1 MKNAVECQVDIA
13 VTVLSVA
20 NDSALYPSGLPV
32 CARRCEKIL
41 QTYIAVTRI
50 ACPGSTWWG
59 DLGRRPQDFVVN
71 PFLACYAEEYVEAHK
86 IEEKARGK
94 DMEDGNI
101 RQKVR
106 DIYGFI
112 QDNLYLNRPDMRV
125 GEESFN
131 SALLFSL
138 LTALNR
144 GKELIIG
151 EPGLGKTTSAEYVA
165 AMTYQLPLGLIW
177 ASEVSGHPE
186 QTEEKIIGRPD
197 LGRLNQGEEVVVWSY
212 LAQLPIK
219 IVDEINRLPET
230 KQSMILD
237 GVDRGN
243 WGYLND
249 VIINEE
255 YCLFAT
261 ANYQDRGTNT
271 LIAPLIDRFDVIVES
286 RHPGTNLALVIGMKD
301 RYENVLRSPVYERD
315 FQEILVE
322 RRDYEEK
329 MKRIEDLCDRFG
341 DHMEKEF
348 SVKMLS
354 QGERKEIRDCV
365 QEIPLDLDANA
376 FLRTVIAELSF
387 CFKYGQK
394 RSDEHCEEGCHYT
407 GFLCHHIKNCISNR
421 FPMSVRTY
429 SQSLAWLKGD
439 EGVGIEHIK
448 TVLPYTLAHR
458 LQWKEDYIAQKQG
471 DTRRDPF
478 QIYLAKE
485 MVNEVYRRY
494 NEQSRHIKNALAV
507 AYQALSGKDL
517 EPIEG
522 DHPIYAEIK
531 QDLEEVR

>member
-1 MKNAVECQVDIA
+1 MINSKAF
-13 VTVLSVA
+13 
-20 NDSALYPSGLPV
+20 
-32 CARRCEKIL
+32 KI
-41 QTYIAVTRI
+41 
-50 ACPGSTWWG
+50 
-59 DLGRRPQDFVVN
+59 
-71 PFLACYAEEYVEAHK
+71 K
-86 IEEKARGK
+86 EKAIGK
-94 DMEDGNI
+94 DMDDNTL
-101 RQKVR
+101 RQKVK
-106 DIYGFI
+106 DIYAFV
-112 QDNLYLNRPDMRV
+112 QDNLYLNRPDMKV

-151 EPGLGKTTSAEYVA
+151 EPGLGKTTSAEYIS

-243 WGYLND
+243 WEYLND

-286 RHPGTNLALVIGMKD
+286 RHPGPNLSFMIGMKD
-301 RYENVLRSPVYERD
+301 RNTNILRSPAYEKN
-315 FQEILVE
+315 FHEILTE
-322 RRDYEEK
+322 RQDYQEK
-329 MKRIEDLCDRFG
+329 MKRIEDLCNRFG
-341 DHMEKEF
+341 NHLDKEYN
-348 SVKMLS
+348 VKTLS
-354 QGERKEIRDCV
+354 QIERKKIQDYMREL
-365 QEIPLDLDANA
+365 PLSLDANA

-387 CFKYGQK
+387 CYKYRQK
-394 RSDEHCEEGCHYT
+394 RSDEYCEEGCHYT
-407 GFLCHHIKNCISNR
+407 GFFCSHVKNCVSNR
-421 FPMSVRTY
+421 FPTSIRTY
-429 SQSLAWLKGD
+429 AQSLAWLLGH
-439 EGVGIEHIK
+439 EAVGVEHIK
-448 TVLPYTLAHR
+448 AVLPHTLAHR
-458 LQWKEDYIAQKQG
+458 LQWKEDYLAQKQNN
-471 DTRRDPF
+471 TRKDPL
-478 QIYLAKE
+478 QIYMAKE
-485 MVNEVYRRY
+485 MVNEIYRRY
-494 NEQSRHIKNALAV
+494 NEQSGHIKNALAL
-507 AYQALSGKDL
+507 ASQSLSGKDV

-522 DHPIYAEIK
+522 DHPIYTEIK
-531 QDLEEVR
+531 QDMEGFI